1 MKLPAYPVL
10 TVSCYDRTDLDI
22 VVGRREGGDTDPI
35 GTIVNC
41 PTAEILNCQ
50 SMILIQTMI
59 GTSTVIL
66 VEEGSGGVWMVI
78 TFATRVFLHY
88 ICN

>member
-1 MKLPAYPVL
+1 M
-10 TVSCYDRTDLDI
+10 DI
-22 VVGRREGGDTDPI
+22 VVGQRVGGDTDPT
-35 GTIVNC
+35 GTIANC

>member
-1 MKLPAYPVL
+1 M
-10 TVSCYDRTDLDI
+10 DI
-22 VVGRREGGDTDPI
+22 VVGRREGEDTDPI

-41 PTAEILNCQ
+41 PIAEILNCQ

-78 TFATRVFLHY
+78 SVCFTKYLQLECHTIFYATINATSVVT
-88 ICN
+88 

>member
-1 MKLPAYPVL
+1 M
-10 TVSCYDRTDLDI
+10 DI
-22 VVGRREGGDTDPI
+22 VAGRREGGDTDPT

-50 SMILIQTMI
+50 SMILIQTVI

-66 VEEGSGGVWMVI
+66 EEEEGSGGVWMVI